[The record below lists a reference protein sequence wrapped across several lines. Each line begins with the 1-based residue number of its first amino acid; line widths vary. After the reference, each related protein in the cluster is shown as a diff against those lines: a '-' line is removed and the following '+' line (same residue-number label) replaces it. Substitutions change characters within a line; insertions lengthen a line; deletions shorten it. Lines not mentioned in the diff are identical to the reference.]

1 MPTKVTAPSED
12 LVEYK
17 VFEYKGE
24 QYRIKSKFKMFK
36 FFKTL
41 NENPILA
48 IELAVEEDDF
58 ARLENLDIDMNDF
71 KEILEGISNVLAGA
85 DTGN

>member
-1 MPTKVTAPSED
+1 MPKANAPSDD
-12 LVEYK
+12 LQYK
-17 VFEYKGE
+17 VFEYRGE
-24 QYRIKSKFKMFK
+24 EYRIKSKFQIFK
-36 FFKTL
+36 FFKVL

-48 IELAVEEDDF
+48 ISLAVEEEDF
-58 ARLENLDIDMNDF
+58 SRLEELEIDMNDF